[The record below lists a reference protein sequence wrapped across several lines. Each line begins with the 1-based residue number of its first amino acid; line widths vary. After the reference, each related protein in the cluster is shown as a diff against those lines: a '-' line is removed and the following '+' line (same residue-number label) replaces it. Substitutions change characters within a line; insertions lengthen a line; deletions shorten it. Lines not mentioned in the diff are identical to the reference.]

1 MRQTILL
8 IIASVLVTVI
18 SCNEGLTPPPEV
30 KPGIAGVVTYVSGS
44 PWPSADSL
52 QGLWLFASLEYPID
66 SNRVITGVLIEPRF
80 IFLYPSLG
88 ESLPYFVDSTQF
100 FFELPVGQYRYV
112 GVIQQHRP
120 DLVVSSFRIVG
131 MLEDTTSSGS
141 PMTVDVRRG
150 AVVSGLRLRVDFQA
164 PPAQPFEVAP

>member
-1 MRQTILL
+1 MRHSLFL
-8 IIASVLVTVI
+8 FIAAVLVTVT

-30 KPGIAGVVTYVSGS
+30 KPGIAGAVMYEPGS
-44 PWPSADSL
+44 PWPSTDSL

-100 FFELPVGQYRYV
+100 FFELPTGQYRYV
-112 GVIQQHRP
+112 GVIQQLRS

-131 MLEDTTSSGS
+131 MLEDPTTPGS
-141 PMTVDVRRG
+141 PLTVEVRRG
-150 AVVSGLRLRVDFQA
+150 AVVSGLRLRVDFLS
-164 PPAQPFEVAP
+164 PPVQPFEVAP